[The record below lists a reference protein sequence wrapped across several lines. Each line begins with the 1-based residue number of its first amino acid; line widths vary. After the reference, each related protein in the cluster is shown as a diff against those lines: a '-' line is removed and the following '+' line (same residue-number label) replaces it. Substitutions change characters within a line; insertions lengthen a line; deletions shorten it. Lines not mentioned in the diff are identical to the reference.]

1 MSSNSRV
8 TVSNNNRRVRLP
20 LRASRLNGTS
30 SRRTLRNLATTGRL
44 RNALGFYDGIF
55 VADEEGN
62 TSDAGIGGVIT
73 GLFPNLNWEDWVTN
87 CPLLNIGG
95 NNGGTDDTTGGDGT
109 AEATG
114 DIVIH
119 FETPADTSTTHTK
132 VPYASAAT
140 TTAARGTPALAAQRA
155 TTSAASRRVG
165 TSASSSRVGAT
176 TSYAA
181 AAPAST
187 SVAAANEPAKI
198 INLNT
203 SDATTSAAAGFS
215 SNVTT
220 GATVGNSS
228 SSNVVVPN
236 FSGRRVTQNLVN
248 RRHSSGTH
256 YSGDGIIYPG
266 NHHNHHSH
274 HSGHSGD
281 GYTEVSWEPYTCYEQ
296 QVHYEPVTTYE
307 TYYTSEPVTKYRKVY
322 TTVEPAY
329 CDDNI
334 ITFNDSAVDCG
345 CSGSEWS
352 SHRHHTGY
360 DDGDVWIPE
369 YPHHHRHHSDG
380 TSHHHRHHSGHSSD
394 DVWIPEYPHR
404 HHGHHHSGHSGDVI
418 DCPEHRH
425 HQHHHQ
431 HHGHCDC
438 NCNDDTDNGDIVIE
452 FDSSSKKG
460 FESFGDLPS
469 GFNGKTKL

>member
-1 MSSNSRV
+1 MSNSRV

-30 SRRTLRNLATTGRL
+30 SRRTLRNLATNGRL

-55 VADEEGN
+55 VTDDEGN
-62 TSDAGIGGVIT
+62 TSDTGIGGVIT
-73 GLFPNLNWEDWVTN
+73 GLFPSMNWEDWVTN

-95 NNGGTDDTTGGDGT
+95 NNNGGTDDTTGGDGT

-119 FETPADTSTTHTK
+119 FETPAETANTHTK
-132 VPYASAAT
+132 IPYANAAT
-140 TTAARGTPALAAQRA
+140 ATAARGTPALTAQRA
-155 TTSAASRRVG
+155 TTSATRRRVG
-165 TSASSSRVGAT
+165 TSASSSRVGTT

-187 SVAAANEPAKI
+187 SVAAANEPARV

-203 SDATTSAAAGFS
+203 GGTTTTAAAAGFS
-215 SNVTT
+215 RNLTT

-228 SSNVVVPN
+228 SSNVVVPD
-236 FSGRRVTQNLVN
+236 FSGRRVTQNMVN
-248 RRHSSGTH
+248 RRHSSSSH
-256 YSGDGIIYPG
+256 YSGNGIIYPG
-266 NHHNHHSH
+266 NHHSH
-274 HSGHSGD
+274 RGHSGNSGE

-296 QVHYEPVTTYE
+296 QMHYEPVTTYE

-334 ITFNDSAVDCG
+334 TTFNDSTVDCG

-352 SHRHHTGY
+352 SRRHHRNHTGY

-369 YPHHHRHHSDG
+369 YPRHHRHHNDG
-380 TSHHHRHHSGHSSD
+380 TSHRQHSGHCSD
-394 DVWIPEYPHR
+394 DVWIPEHPHR
-404 HHGHHHSGHSGDVI
+404 HHGHRHHGHRHSGHSDDVTE
-418 DCPEHRH
+418 CPEH
-425 HQHHHQ
+425 HHHH

-438 NCNDDTDNGDIVIE
+438 SCNNDTDNGDIIID
-452 FDSSSKKG
+452 FGSSNKKG
-460 FESFGDLPS
+460 FEHLGDLPS
-469 GFNGKTKL
+469 GFKEKL